1 MSVELTTGA
10 IGILFNGSEVKNPV
24 LQLLNLRRITSP
36 TGPNRFRLMMSDG
49 HQSSTSFL
57 LVTQLNNL
65 AEENIL
71 EPNCVCVLK
80 KTLTNT
86 LADGRRVVVVMGLE
100 ILQSAEETGGRIGSP
115 TPFGTDDRSPENSG
129 SSTFVSSSAA
139 APGFS
144 NESNSMY
151 SPPRGSGKGF
161 VGTSPMKASPMMASP
176 MKASPMKASPMKAS
190 PMMASPMK
198 ASPMKAS
205 PMKASPMKASPMM
218 ASPMKASPM
227 KASLMTPSPMKFS
240 PMKASPM
247 KTSPMTPS
255 PMKFSPMKTSPMKTS
270 PMKTS
275 PMMFSPTK
283 ATSSSPG
290 SSTKVMP
297 IETLHPYQSKWTIR
311 ARVTNKNS
319 IRTWNNSRGEGKLF
333 SFEIVDESGEIRVT
347 AFNKEV
353 DKFFPLVE
361 QGKVYYISKGMLK
374 PANKQFTTVKNEY
387 EMTLQSNSSIV
398 LCDDSQGV
406 PTLHCDFVPIAE
418 LENRDNDAI
427 VDVIGVCK
435 SVEDVS
441 RITTK
446 ASREVSKRALSLIDT
461 TGKVVTVTL
470 WGEEAEK
477 FDGSEQPVVAIKGA
491 RVSDFGGRS
500 ISASFSSTVMV
511 NPDIPEAFRLRT
523 WYDEDGFALNSQSLT
538 SSWSASSGVKINWK
552 TLSDV
557 KNESMGH
564 GEKADYFSCV
574 ATLLFTRK
582 DTCLYR
588 ACPSADCKK
597 KVTDQQNGMYRCEKC
612 NREFPNFKYRFLLSA
627 NLADFGDNQW
637 VTCFEETAEVL
648 LGHTAETLGELKDTD
663 ETAFD
668 EVFQK
673 AHFTTHIFKNR
684 VKLETYNDESRVKV
698 TVIEVQ
704 PLDHREYSRRLL
716 RDIRTLSSSAGVFPS
731 IAW

>member
-1 MSVELTTGA
+1 MSVQLTPGA

-24 LQLLNLRRITSP
+24 LQLLNLKKISSP
-36 TGPNRFRLMMSDG
+36 NGPNRFRLMMSDG
-49 HQSSTSFL
+49 QQSSTSFL
-57 LVTQLNNL
+57 LVTQLNHL
-65 AEENIL
+65 AEESIL

-100 ILQSAEETGGRIGSP
+100 ILQSAVETEGKIGSP

-139 APGFS
+139 APEPS
-144 NESNSMY
+144 NESSSTD
-151 SPPRGSGKGF
+151 SPPRGNGRSF
-161 VGTSPMKASPMMASP
+161 VGTSPMMASPMKASPMKASPMMASPMKASP

-227 KASLMTPSPMKFS
+227 KFVS

-247 KTSPMTPS
+247 KASPMTPS
-255 PMKFSPMKTSPMKTS
+255 PMKFSPMK
-270 PMKTS
+270 
-275 PMMFSPTK
+275 
-283 ATSSSPG
+283 ATTSSPG
-290 SSTKVMP
+290 SSTKVWP
-297 IETLHPYQSKWTIR
+297 IETLNPYQTKWTIR
-311 ARVTNKNS
+311 ARVTHKSS
-319 IRTWNNSRGEGKLF
+319 IRTWNNSKGEGKLF

-347 AFNKEV
+347 AFKNEV
-353 DKFFPLVE
+353 DKFFSLVE
-361 QGKVYYISKGMLK
+361 QGKVYYISKATLK
-374 PANKQFTTVKNEY
+374 PANMKYTTVKNDY
-387 EMTLQSNSSIV
+387 EMTLQANSSIV

-406 PTLHCDFVPIAE
+406 PTLNCDFVPIAE

-477 FDGSEQPVVAIKGA
+477 FDGSQEPVVVIKGA

-500 ISASFSSTVMV
+500 LSASFGSTVMV

-523 WYDEDGFALNSQSLT
+523 WYDSDGFALNSQSLT
-538 SSWSASSGVKINWK
+538 SSWSASSGMKINWK

-588 ACPSADCKK
+588 SCPSADCKK

-612 NREFPNFKYRFLLSA
+612 SREFPNFKYRFLLSA

-648 LGHTAETLGELKDTD
+648 LGHTAEALGEFKDTD

-673 AHFTTHIFKNR
+673 ANFTTHIFKNR

-716 RDIRTLSSSAGVFPS
+716 RDIRTMSSSDRVFQAS
-731 IAW
+731 AW

>member
-1 MSVELTTGA
+1 MSVELTPGA
-10 IGILFNGSEVKNPV
+10 IGILFSGSQVNNPV
-24 LQLLNLRRITSP
+24 LQLLSLRRISSS

-49 HQSSTSFL
+49 QHSSTSFL
-57 LVTQLNNL
+57 LVSQLNNL

-71 EPNCVCVLK
+71 EPYCVCMLK

-86 LADGRRVVVVMGLE
+86 LADGRRIVVVIALE
-100 ILQSAEETGGRIGSP
+100 ILQSAEETEGKIGSP
-115 TPFGTDDRSPENSG
+115 TPYSTDDGSPENSG
-129 SSTFVSSSAA
+129 SSTLVSSSAA
-139 APGFS
+139 APGPS
-144 NESNSMY
+144 NESSSTAY
-151 SPPRGSGKGF
+151 SPPRGSGRGF

-176 MKASPMKASPMKAS
+176 MKASPMETST
-190 PMMASPMK
+190 MMASPMK
-198 ASPMKAS
+198 A
-205 PMKASPMKASPMM
+205 
-218 ASPMKASPM
+218 
-227 KASLMTPSPMKFS
+227 
-240 PMKASPM
+240 
-247 KTSPMTPS
+247 
-255 PMKFSPMKTSPMKTS
+255 SPMKTSPMKTS

-275 PMMFSPTK
+275 PMTASPMKFSPMKTSPMKASPMKFSPMK

-297 IETLHPYQSKWTIR
+297 IETLHPYQSRWTIR
-311 ARVTNKNS
+311 ARVTNKS
-319 IRTWNNSRGEGKLF
+319 QIRTWSNSRGDGHLF
-333 SFEIVDESGEIRVT
+333 SFDIVDESGEIRVT

-361 QGKVYYISKGMLK
+361 QGKVYYISKATLK
-374 PANKQFTTVKNEY
+374 VANKQYTTVKNEY
-387 EMTLQSNSSIV
+387 EMSLNAQSSIV

-406 PTLHCDFVPIAE
+406 PALHCDFVPIAE

-435 SVEDVS
+435 SAEDVC

-446 ASREVSKRALSLIDT
+446 TSREVSKRALSLIDT

-470 WGEEAEK
+470 WGKEAEK

-500 ISASFSSTVMV
+500 LSASFSSTVMV
-511 NPDIPEAFRLRT
+511 NPDIPEAFRLRA

-538 SSWSASSGVKINWK
+538 STWSRSSGMKINWK

-557 KNESMGH
+557 KDESMGQ
-564 GEKADYFSCV
+564 GEKVDYFSCV

-582 DTCLYR
+582 DSCLYQS
-588 ACPSADCKK
+588 CPSADCKK
-597 KVTDQQNGMYRCEKC
+597 KVIDQQNGMYRCEKC
-612 NREFPNFKYRFLLSA
+612 NKEFPNFKYRLILFA

-637 VTCFEETAEVL
+637 VTCFQETAEVL

-673 AHFTTHIFKNR
+673 ASFTKHIFKSR

-716 RDIRTLSSSAGVFPS
+716 SNIRTLSSCTRDESFQTA
-731 IAW
+731 AW